1 MTKNWKDMNKFEK
14 IDAVR
19 EIYKH
24 GIIARDMAAKIPG
37 ATASSI
43 IALYK
48 RNRTAMKDIPLAARG
63 QGSGSRGRCE
73 PSITTEQMPELIR
86 MRHEGKTVEQ
96 MANIMCVGTSSIRR
110 AFIRHD
116 KPLSSFK
123 KYDGPAPSVGSI
135 TPRPQGWK
143 ARVSD
148 VYDHPMARLIHEGPT
163 PERRRVMQEGRI

>member
-1 MTKNWKDMNKFEK
+1 MRIKPLL
-14 IDAVR
+14 DAP
-19 EIYKH
+19 ISNQKGNCSDKH

-43 IALYK
+43 IALYR
-48 RNRTAMKDIPLAARG
+48 RNRAAMKDIPLAARG
-63 QGSGSRGRCE
+63 QGAGSRGRCE
-73 PSITTEQMPELIR
+73 PSIKPEQMPELIK
-86 MRHEGKTVEQ
+86 MRSEGKTTEQ
-96 MANIMCVGTSSIRR
+96 MANIMCVGMSSIRR

-148 VYDHPMARLIHEGPT
+148 YIDHPLSRLIHEGPT
-163 PERRRVMQEGRI
+163 ADQRRVMMEARS